1 MKLVIFSD
9 LHLHN
14 FRDFNKVP
22 DGRLIT
28 IGNCFK
34 EIVDYAKSIDA
45 PILFVGDL
53 TQIPGMIPTKVS
65 RMLKHLDTY
74 LTGKITSLF
83 YISGNHDHAV
93 KNISQGPRL
102 VTSLDSLGPL
112 WHNVDHSRYTVGA
125 ISATKLVDIYGI
137 SHYDDMN
144 LFHAHLARVSE
155 EAPQNSILMIHQ
167 TPSGISNSNI
177 PGEVDPH
184 SPLFDKFSLVLCG
197 HIHKHEQLTDK
208 FWVVG
213 SPLHHDLGDKG
224 QKKGFLVYDTDTR
237 TMERILTNYPEFRTK
252 PAGEPDP
259 DDFHY
264 YVEIPSMLQD
274 VTTDQE
280 FYATTKAPGEVVLK
294 YCQDM
299 GVDEKRTQVGY
310 DLVKRL

>member
-28 IGNCFK
+28 IGNCLK
-34 EIVDYAKSIDA
+34 EIVDYAKTIDA
-45 PILFVGDL
+45 PILFGGDL

-65 RMLKHLDTY
+65 RMLKHLDSYTTY
-74 LTGKITSLF
+74 NGRIVY

-93 KNISQGPRL
+93 KHIGQGKRL
-102 VTSLDSLGPL
+102 VTSLNVMGNNWLSLDDSPFIGSDVPC
-112 WHNVDHSRYTVGA
+112 
-125 ISATKLVDIYGI
+125 IFGI
-137 SHYDDMN
+137 PHYDDMN
-144 LFHAHLARVSE
+144 LFHARLEAVAE
-155 EAPQNSILMIHQ
+155 EATPDSILMIHQ

-264 YVEIPSMLQD
+264 YVEIPSMIQD

>member
-14 FRDFNKVP
+14 FRDFNVKVP
-22 DGRLIT
+22 DERLIT

-34 EIVDYAKSIDA
+34 EIVDYAESIDSN
-45 PILFVGDL
+45 ILFGGDL
-53 TQIPGMIPTKVS
+53 THIPGMIPTKVS
-65 RMLKHLDTY
+65 RMLKHLNAYTAY
-74 LTGKITSLF
+74 KGRLVY

-93 KNISQGPRL
+93 KHIGQGKRL
-102 VTSLDSLGPL
+102 VTSLNVMGNNWLSLDDSPFIGSDVPC
-112 WHNVDHSRYTVGA
+112 
-125 ISATKLVDIYGI
+125 IFGI
-137 SHYDDMN
+137 PHYDDMN
-144 LFHAHLARVSE
+144 LFHARLEAVAE
-155 EAPQNSILMIHQ
+155 EAPQDSILMIHQ

-177 PGEVDPH
+177 PGDVDPH
-184 SPLFDKFSLVLCG
+184 SPVFKKFSLVLCG
-197 HIHKHEQLTDK
+197 HIHTHEQLTDK
-208 FWVVG
+208 FWVIG
-213 SPLHHDLGDKG
+213 SPLHHNLGDKG

-274 VTTDQE
+274 VTTDQA